1 MLLKKKKKK
10 MYSENNFISM
20 NEVEKYSVVFG
31 MNFWTNMNLVESK
44 FLLFFSSLLNLEL
57 IQTISSLFL
66 FENKNKACRKHLS
79 GKIINFFQKKKKTNK
94 KKQ

>member
-57 IQTISSLFL
+57 IQTIS
-66 FENKNKACRKHLS
+66 
-79 GKIINFFQKKKKTNK
+79 
-94 KKQ
+94 